1 MTKAKKYWK
10 GLAELSNDPAIEKLK
25 QNEFPEEIPVDEF
38 LGDDENLSNS
48 GTSRRDFL
56 KFLGFSTAAATLAAC
71 ETPITKSIP
80 YVIKPEEII
89 PGVANW
95 YASSFYDGN
104 DFASVLVKTRE
115 GRPIFIKPNA
125 LSSFAPNSRVISS
138 VLSLYDSNRL
148 KAPKK
153 NGADS
158 SWDVVDQDIMQ
169 ALNDLSKQSPGFSS
183 DGNIVVLTNTI
194 ISPTTQK
201 IINQFSDKFGAKHI
215 QYDAVSYSGMLEANK
230 ESFGPRAIPTYHIDK
245 SDVIVSF
252 GADFL
257 GSWLNLG
264 AEKQYVS
271 NRKPKLNKMSRHYQI
286 ETNLSLSGSNA
297 DVRIPVKPSDQLEL
311 IQNLY
316 QTLKGQATINPIIKD
331 VFQDLSSNKGSS
343 LVICDSN
350 DKDVQLMVNA
360 INDMLSNYG
369 STIDMSLPNFTKS
382 GDDKAMAE
390 LVNDMND
397 GKVSA
402 LLVSGVNPVY
412 TLSNSDEFVK
422 GLSKVSLKVSTAISL
437 DETAEKMDYVCP
449 DRHYLECWGD
459 AVPVQN
465 VATFIQPTIQPLFK
479 SRQIQDSLLSW
490 SGSNKDYYSYLKAY
504 WKSKTSWSKAIHD
517 GSISTGTNKLNV
529 SSFKGSVRS
538 LNIVHSDLE
547 LSLYQSNAIGDGI
560 STANNPWLQELPDPI
575 TRSCWDNYLTI
586 SATTARELGLKNWNV
601 SNGAL
606 NGDLVNLTLN
616 NTTINN
622 VPVLIQP
629 GQAKGSLGLALG
641 YGRTSAGKV
650 GTGLGI
656 NAYPLVNDGLYNS
669 SNVTIEKVEESE
681 HEFASVQ
688 LSHTMMG
695 RDLIKETSLSDF
707 IKNPKSG
714 NEDVTYATHK
724 GNLLAEDVSLWKEF
738 DHSTGHFWNLSID
751 LTSCIGCGSCV
762 VACHS
767 ENNVPVVGK
776 EEVRKSR
783 DMHWLRIDR
792 YYTSEMTEEVADEQ
806 DLGAVAKYK
815 AMEIPSE
822 NPAVAFQPVM
832 CQHCNHA
839 PCETVCPVAATSH
852 SAEGQNHMAYNRCVG
867 TRYCANNC
875 PYKVRRF
882 NWFNYSENDSFDYNM
897 NDDLGKMVL
906 NPDVTVRVRGVMEKC
921 SMCIQMTQKVKLDAK
936 REGRKVRDE
945 DAQTACSTVCPTNAL
960 VFGDVN
966 DPNSE
971 IKKQKEEPTQYD
983 LLEALNTAPSVF
995 YHTKIRNTKA

>member
-10 GLAELSNDPAIEKLK
+10 GLAELSNDPSIEKLK

-38 LGDDENLSNS
+38 LGDDESLSNN

-80 YVIKPEEII
+80 YVVKPEEII

-95 YASSFYDGN
+95 YASSFYDGS

-115 GRPIFIKPNA
+115 GRPIFIKPNT
-125 LSSFAPNSRVISS
+125 LSSFTPNSRVISS

-148 KAPKK
+148 KGPKK
-153 NGADS
+153 NGVDS
-158 SWDVVDQDIMQ
+158 SWDVVDQDIKQ
-169 ALNDLSKQSPGFSS
+169 SLNDLSKDSS
-183 DGNIVVLTNTI
+183 DKNIVVLTNTI
-194 ISPTTQK
+194 ISPSTQL
-201 IINQFSDKFGAKHI
+201 IIDDFSKKYGAKHI
-215 QYDAVSYSGMLEANK
+215 QYDTVSYSGMLDANK
-230 ESFGPRAIPTYHIDK
+230 ESFGIRAIPTYHIDK
-245 SDVIVSF
+245 SDIIVSF

-257 GSWLNLG
+257 GSWLNMG
-264 AEKQYVS
+264 AEKQYVA
-271 NRKPKLNKMSRHYQI
+271 NRKPSLNKMSRHYQI
-286 ETNLSLSGSNA
+286 ESNLSLSGSNA
-297 DVRIPVKPSDQLEL
+297 DVRIPVKPSAKLEL

-316 QTLKGQATINPIIKD
+316 QTLKGQTSINPIIKD
-331 VFQDLSSNKGSS
+331 VYEDLISNKSKS
-343 LVICDSN
+343 LVLCDSN
-350 DKDVQLMVNA
+350 DKNVQIMVNA
-360 INDMLSNYG
+360 INDILSNYG
-369 STIDMSLPNFTKS
+369 STIDMSLPNLTKS
-382 GDDKAMAE
+382 GNDKEIAQ
-390 LVNDMND
+390 LISDMNE
-397 GKVSA
+397 GKVSGIIIN
-402 LLVSGVNPVY
+402 GVNPVY
-412 TLSNSDEFVK
+412 TLSNKDEFVK
-422 GLSKVSLKVSTAISL
+422 GLSKVDLKISTAISL
-437 DETAEKMDYVCP
+437 DETSEKMDYVCP
-449 DRHYLECWGD
+449 DRHYLESWGD

-479 SRQIQDSLLSW
+479 SKQFQDSLLSW
-490 SGSNKDYYSYLKAY
+490 SASENDYYTFLKSF
-504 WKSKTSWSKAIHD
+504 WRSKTSWSKAIHD
-517 GSISTGTNKLNV
+517 GSISIGSKKLNPSSFRANVNKLNIE
-529 SSFKGSVRS
+529 S
-538 LNIVHSDLE
+538 SDLE
-547 LSLYQSNAIGDGI
+547 LTLYQSNGIGDGNT
-560 STANNPWLQELPDPI
+560 SANNPWLQELPDPV
-575 TRSCWDNYLTI
+575 TRACWDNYLTI

-606 NGDLVNLTLN
+606 NGDLVNIKLN
-616 NTTINN
+616 NTIVKN

-650 GTGLGI
+650 GTSLGV
-656 NAYPLVNDGLYNS
+656 NAYPLVNNGLYNI
-669 SNVTIEKVEESE
+669 SNISIEKVDGE

-695 RDLIKETSLSDF
+695 RDLIKETTLADF
-707 IKNPKSG
+707 IKDPKSG
-714 NEDVTYATHK
+714 NQDYTYPTHK
-724 GNLLAEDVSLWKEF
+724 GNLLAEDLSLWKEF
-738 DHSTGHFWNLSID
+738 DHTTGHFWNLSID
-751 LTSCIGCGSCV
+751 LTSCIGCGACV

-792 YYTSEMTEEVADEQ
+792 YYSSEMNDEVAKNQ
-806 DLGAVAKYK
+806 DLGTVAKYK

-852 SAEGQNHMAYNRCVG
+852 SAEGQNHMTYNRCVG

-882 NWFNYSENDSFDYNM
+882 NWFNYAENDSFDYNM

-921 SMCIQMTQKVKLDAK
+921 SMCLQMTQKVKLDAK
-936 REGRKVRDE
+936 RERRKVRDE
-945 DAQTACSTVCPTNAL
+945 DVQTACSTVCPTNAL

-971 IKKQKEEPTQYD
+971 IKKKKEEPTQYD
-983 LLEALNTAPSVF
+983 LLEALNTDPSVF
-995 YHTKIRNTKA
+995 YQTKIRNTKA